1 MKHLIL
7 ALPVLAIGLAASA
20 CSSSGRPENELTD
33 QQVCL
38 AHNEND
44 PVQRDRCRQDASVRS
59 DTPPDVS
66 PRELPLRTGQL
77 GD

>member
-1 MKHLIL
+1 MKRLIL
-7 ALPVLAIGLAASA
+7 ALPVLMISMVASA
-20 CSSSGRPENELTD
+20 CSSSGRPDADLTD
-33 QQVCL
+33 EMVCL

-44 PVQRDRCRQDASVRS
+44 PAQRDRCRVDASVRR

-66 PRELPLRTGQL
+66 PRELPLRTGQI

>member
-1 MKHLIL
+1 MKRLIL
-7 ALPVLAIGLAASA
+7 AVPFLALGLAASA
-20 CSSSGRPENELTD
+20 CSTGVREAELTD
-33 QQVCL
+33 EMVCL

-44 PVQRDRCRQDASVRS
+44 PAQRDRCRVDASIRK

-66 PRELPLRTGQL
+66 PHQLPLRTGQI

>member
-1 MKHLIL
+1 MKRLIL
-7 ALPVLAIGLAASA
+7 AVPFLAIGLATSA
-20 CSSSGRPENELTD
+20 CATGGREAELTD
-33 QQVCL
+33 ERVCL

-44 PVQRDRCRQDASVRS
+44 PAQRDRCRVDASIRR

-66 PRELPLRTGQL
+66 PHQLPLRTGQL

>member
-1 MKHLIL
+1 MKRPIL
-7 ALPVLAIGLAASA
+7 AVPVLAIGLAASA
-20 CSSSGRPENELTD
+20 CSTPGRPEAELTD
-33 QQVCL
+33 ERVCL

-44 PVQRDRCRQDASVRS
+44 PAQRDRCRVDASIRR

-66 PRELPLRTGQL
+66 PHQLPLRTGQL

>member
-1 MKHLIL
+1 MKRLIL

-20 CSSSGRPENELTD
+20 CSTSGRPENELTD
-33 QQVCL
+33 LQVCL

-44 PVQRDRCRQDASVRS
+44 PVQRDRCRVDASVRG
-59 DTPPDVS
+59 DTVPDVS
-66 PRELPLRTGQL
+66 ARELPLRTGQL